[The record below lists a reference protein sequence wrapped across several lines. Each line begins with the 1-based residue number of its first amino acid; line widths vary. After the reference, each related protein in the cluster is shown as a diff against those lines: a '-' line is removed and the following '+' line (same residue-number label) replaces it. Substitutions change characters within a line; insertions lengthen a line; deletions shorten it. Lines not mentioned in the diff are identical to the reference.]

1 MTKHKKLSF
10 VETLKAFGM
19 VATGDE
25 RAGSGRKLPGVSRQ
39 L

>member
-10 VETLKAFGM
+10 VETLKAFGA
-19 VATGDE
+19 VAAGDE
-25 RAGSGRKLPGVSRQ
+25 RTVSGRKPPGVSRQ